1 MPSHPA
7 ISSCTLSYW
16 LETKSIDS
24 TGWTR
29 TQRSTCLSLEL
40 KACPTTPRQL
50 MLFWRLS
57 GDWCSQYTL
66 PFPQHEYT
74 AVDTLHSQQRLQ
86 SETAFST
93 PRFWS
98 SPSSCSLHPGVHVCN
113 CHVFVGRW
121 TLSFPKWFYDFF
133 STNFHAIYKHVCSL
147 TLLCHTLAPLYCLGR
162 LGAAYLDTSS
172 IQCKIRCTDIRN
184 NG

>member
-16 LETKSIDS
+16 LETKSINS
-24 TGWTR
+24 TGWPR

-40 KACPTTPRQL
+40 KACPTTTRLL
-50 MLFWRLS
+50 MHLWRLETDVPNTHFRFPS
-57 GDWCSQYTL
+57 MSTLLWVHCTPNKGCSQKL
-66 PFPQHEYT
+66 PSQHQGSGL
-74 AVDTLHSQQRLQ
+74 APLPVL
-86 SETAFST
+86 ST
-93 PRFWS
+93 QGSR
-98 SPSSCSLHPGVHVCN
+98 VQ

-121 TLSFPKWFYDFF
+121 TLSFPKWFYEFF
-133 STNFHAIYKHVCSL
+133 STNFHVIYKHVCSL
-147 TLLCHTLAPLYCLGR
+147 TLLCHTPAPLYCPGR

-172 IQCKIRCTDIRN
+172 IHCKIRCTDIRN

>member
-98 SPSSCSLHPGVHVCN
+98 SPSSCFLHPGVTCATAMSLWGDEHFHFLNGFMIFFLQIFTQFTNMSV
-113 CHVFVGRW
+113 HSLYFVTHW
-121 TLSFPKWFYDFF
+121 HLFT
-133 STNFHAIYKHVCSL
+133 V
-147 TLLCHTLAPLYCLGR
+147 
-162 LGAAYLDTSS
+162 
-172 IQCKIRCTDIRN
+172 
-184 NG
+184 